1 MRNIILLGL
10 TSLLAD
16 FSSEMIQ
23 PLLPFFITALGGAGL
38 AIGLV
43 GGVGDALAA
52 LFKVFSGYW
61 ADRSKKYKKFVYL
74 GYGFSAIAKFFF
86 PLAKVW
92 THVFV
97 LRPVERIGKG
107 LRDAPRDAIVSE
119 SIKETHRGRGFG
131 IQRAMDSL
139 GAIFGSIFV
148 FVLFLDFG
156 LSFRAI
162 FFIAAV
168 IALTAIIP
176 LFFVREPKT
185 LTQMRNLRVNERGKL
200 SFRNLT
206 PQLKKFIFIATLFHL
221 ANFNFMFFILKAG
234 DVFKNLQDLP
244 YPQFLRFFIT
254 SFEPEKLAI
263 ALPILLYIFFNIFD
277 ASLSAPAGRLS
288 DKIGRKPVLAMGYS
302 LFAITSL
309 GFVFAGNLISLL
321 AFFALYGA
329 FKAFIDASQ
338 RAFVS
343 DLSVVEMRATSLG
356 AFETSTGLALI
367 PAGLI
372 AGYLWNLNPAYPF
385 WYGLVVSLV
394 AIILFSALIKERK

>member
-1 MRNIILLGL
+1 MKNIILLGL

-23 PLLPFFITALGGAGL
+23 PLLPFFIAALGGAGL
-38 AIGLV
+38 AVGLV
-43 GGVGDALAA
+43 GGVGDALAS

-61 ADRSKKYKKFVYL
+61 ADRSKRYKKFVYL

-92 THVFV
+92 THIFV

-131 IQRAMDSL
+131 IQRAMDGI
-139 GAIFGSIFV
+139 GAILGSIFV

-156 LSFRAI
+156 LDFRTI
-162 FFIAAV
+162 FFIAAL
-168 IALTAIIP
+168 IAITALVP
-176 LFFVREPKT
+176 LFFVREPEALKT
-185 LTQMRNLRVNERGKL
+185 SGGNQRLRFKNL
-200 SFRNLT
+200 S
-206 PQLKKFIFIATLFHL
+206 PQLKKFIFVATLFHL

-234 DVFKNLQDLP
+234 DVFRNLEGLP
-244 YPQFLRFFIT
+244 YPQYLKFFIT

-263 ALPILLYIFFNIFD
+263 GLPILLYIFFNIFD

-288 DKIGRKPVLAMGYS
+288 DKIGRKPVLTMGYS
-302 LFAITSL
+302 FFALTSF
-309 GFVFAGNLISLL
+309 GFIFAGNLFSLL
-321 AFFALYGA
+321 GFFALYGA
-329 FKAFIDASQ
+329 FKAFIDANQ
-338 RAFVS
+338 KAFVS
-343 DLSVVEMRATSLG
+343 DLSSLEVRATSLG
-356 AFETSTGLALI
+356 AFETSTGLVLI

-385 WYGLVVSLV
+385 WYGFVVSLV
-394 AIILFSALIKERK
+394 AISLFLGLIRERK

>member
-23 PLLPFFITALGGAGL
+23 PLLPFFIAALGGAGI
-38 AIGLV
+38 AVGLV

-61 ADRSKKYKKFVYL
+61 ADKSKKYRKFVYL

-92 THVFV
+92 THIFI
-97 LRPVERIGKG
+97 LRPIERIGKG

-119 SIKETHRGRGFG
+119 SIKESSGKRGLGFG
-131 IQRAMDSL
+131 IQRAMDSI
-139 GAIFGSIFV
+139 GAILGSIFV
-148 FVLFLDFG
+148 FILFINLGF
-156 LSFRAI
+156 SFQTV
-162 FFIAAV
+162 FLIAAI
-168 IALTAIIP
+168 IALTALIP
-176 LFFVREPKT
+176 LLFVREPET
-185 LTQMRNLRVNERGKL
+185 LISRKSILRFSFKNLPPR
-200 SFRNLT
+200 
-206 PQLKKFIFIATLFHL
+206 LKKFILAATLFHL

-234 DVFKNLQDLP
+234 DVFKNLGELP
-244 YPQFLRFFIT
+244 YPEFLRFFT
-254 SFEPEKLAI
+254 ASTGPGELAV

-288 DKIGRKPVLAMGYS
+288 DKVGRKPVLTMGYS
-302 LFAITSL
+302 FFALTSL
-309 GFVFAGNLISLL
+309 GFAFADGLMPLL
-321 AFFALYGA
+321 ALFVLYGA

-338 RAFVS
+338 KAFVS

-372 AGYLWNLNPAYPF
+372 AGFLWNINPAYPF
-385 WYGLVVSLV
+385 WYGSVVSLV
-394 AIILFSALIKERK
+394 AIILFLGLIKEGK

>member
-23 PLLPFFITALGGAGL
+23 PLLPFFIAALGGAGL
-38 AIGLV
+38 AVGLV

-52 LFKVFSGYW
+52 IFKVISGRW
-61 ADRSKKYKKFVYL
+61 ADQSKKYKKIVYL
-74 GYGFSAIAKFFF
+74 GYGFSAVAKFFF

-92 THVFV
+92 THIFV
-97 LRPVERIGKG
+97 LRPVERVGKG

-119 SIKETHRGRGFG
+119 SIRESARGRGFG

-148 FVLFLDFG
+148 YVLFLDFG
-156 LSFRAI
+156 FDFRTI

-168 IALTAIIP
+168 IALTALVP
-176 LFFVREPKT
+176 LFFVKEPTSLKSRESNRK
-185 LTQMRNLRVNERGKL
+185 KL
-200 SFRNLT
+200 SFKNLT
-206 PQLKKFIFIATLFHL
+206 PQLKKFIIIATLFHL

-234 DVFKNLQDLP
+234 DVFKNLESLP
-244 YPQFLRFFIT
+244 YPQYLKFFIT

-263 ALPILLYIFFNIFD
+263 ALPILLYVFFNIFD

-288 DKIGRKPVLAMGYS
+288 DKIGRKPVLTIGYS
-302 LFAITSL
+302 FFAITSL
-309 GFVFAGNLISLL
+309 GFIFANSLVSLL
-321 AFFALYGA
+321 GLFGLYGA

-338 RAFVS
+338 KAFVS
-343 DLSVVEMRATSLG
+343 DLSSVETRATSLG

-385 WYGLVVSLV
+385 WYGFAASIVAVS
-394 AIILFSALIKERK
+394 LFSALIREK